1 MIATLN
7 INETTI
13 YLLSIKDEEK
23 NTEIIKGFNA
33 TTHKYYDIDS
43 LEDILKLINKENQ
56 REESKK
62 YDSKELQ
69 KKKQI

>member
-7 INETTI
+7 INKTTI